1 MITRRSINR
10 SASNVKSLT
19 EYLNEQDVLLEH
31 VAKVLSREYQAIKN
45 RQIDELEAIAEEK
58 SSLMLQLQANDQRLK
73 LHPETARLKTD
84 YLDRVMAVKDK
95 LARCKMMNETNGKLI
110 ALSMA
115 ANRRL
120 SSVLMVARDRMS
132 RNMTYNDKGNTV
144 ATGPLRVN
152 INA

>member
-10 SASNVKSLT
+10 AASTVKPLS
-19 EYLNEQDVLLEH
+19 EYLNEQDALLDT
-31 VAKVLSREYQAIKN
+31 VAKVLSREYQAIKD
-45 RQIDELEAIAEEK
+45 RKIDDLESIAEEK

-84 YLDRVMAVKDK
+84 YLDRVLAVKEK
-95 LARCKMMNETNGKLI
+95 LSKCKMMNETNGKLI

-120 SSVLMVARDRMS
+120 SSVLMVARDRFS
-132 RNMTYNDKGNTV
+132 RNMTYNDKGTTV

-152 INA
+152 TNA

>member
-10 SASNVKSLT
+10 AASTVKPLS
-19 EYLNEQDVLLEH
+19 EYLNEQDQLLEN
-31 VAKVLSREYQAIKN
+31 VTKVLSREYQAIKN
-45 RQIDELEAIAEEK
+45 RRIADLENIAEEK

-84 YLDRVMAVKDK
+84 YLSRVMAVKAK
-95 LARCKMMNETNGKLI
+95 LSQCKMMNETNGKLI

-120 SSVLMVARDRMS
+120 SSVLMVARDRLS
-132 RNMTYNDKGNTV
+132 RNMTYNDKGATV